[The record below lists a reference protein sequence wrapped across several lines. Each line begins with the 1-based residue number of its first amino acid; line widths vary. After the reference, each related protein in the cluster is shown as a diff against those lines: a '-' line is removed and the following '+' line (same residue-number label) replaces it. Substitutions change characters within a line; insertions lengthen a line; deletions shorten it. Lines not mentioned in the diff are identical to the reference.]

1 VFVILLF
8 VLFAAG
14 GMLAAMRC
22 HDRFGRLAAAGI
34 VMAITLQAVINI
46 GVVTVVL
53 PTKGI
58 PLPFISAGGTSM
70 LLTSA
75 AVGILL
81 NIARHPQDLSHAYS
95 TLLLDHVRRDAGEWA
110 DA

>member
-1 VFVILLF
+1 MGVEPAPLPL
-8 VLFAAG
+8 G
-14 GMLAAMRC
+14 EGRGKGMLAA
-22 HDRFGRLAAAGI
+22 GI
-34 VMAITLQAVINI
+34 VIAVVFQAAVNI

-81 NIARHPQDLSHAYS
+81 NIARQEEKPQL
-95 TLLLDHVRRDAGEWA
+95 TLM
-110 DA
+110 

>member
-1 VFVILLF
+1 
-8 VLFAAG
+8 
-14 GMLAAMRC
+14 
-22 HDRFGRLAAAGI
+22 
-34 VMAITLQAVINI
+34 MAITIQAAVNI

-81 NIARHPQDLSHAYS
+81 NIARQEGQPAFNLNESIPMVS
-95 TLLLDHVRRDAGEWA
+95 E
-110 DA
+110 

>member
-1 VFVILLF
+1 MCCGYPAVFAVWVLGCGCGNALF
-8 VLFAAG
+8 G
-14 GMLAAMRC
+14 
-22 HDRFGRLAAAGI
+22 RFGRMLGAGI
-34 VMAITLQAVINI
+34 VIAIVFQAAINI

-75 AVGILL
+75 AVE
-81 NIARHPQDLSHAYS
+81 YC
-95 TLLLDHVRRDAGEWA
+95 
-110 DA
+110 

>member
-1 VFVILLF
+1 
-8 VLFAAG
+8 
-14 GMLAAMRC
+14 
-22 HDRFGRLAAAGI
+22 
-34 VMAITLQAVINI
+34 MAITLQALINI

-81 NIARHPQDLSHAYS
+81 NI
-95 TLLLDHVRRDAGEWA
+95 VRQSQNTVGVFVPEISYGKNAFSEDA